1 MRAPSVHHVRCDTH
15 VSSIG
20 AIAACIAFHRVSVHR
35 GTHSSRPTLQ
45 RSDIISSRAAVHL
58 TSSHGN
64 CCCRV
69 GIFSLNYIAVHKS
82 SWVYPHVR
90 SCDDGMSSVDAT
102 SGIWHHCHAHT
113 KRLPQSGA
121 SLVKRWALYDA
132 WSYIEPSARHWAPW
146 PALTVPSSGGFDVV
160 VLIAPMATT
169 AGQVPIPLMG
179 WTHSA
184 SCTSHSFSSLRN
196 IHIVHLC
203 GDPRTSCPH
212 AHPRLDAHGR
222 STNSLVEL
230 VGSA

>member
-1 MRAPSVHHVRCDTH
+1 MHSL
-15 VSSIG
+15 SSS
-20 AIAACIAFHRVSVHR
+20 FS
-35 GTHSSRPTLQ
+35 SSRNTQLMA
-45 RSDIISSRAAVHL
+45 DIISSRAAVHL

-90 SCDDGMSSVDAT
+90 SCDGGMSSVNAT

-169 AGQVPIPLMG
+169 AGHVPIPFMG
-179 WTHSA
+179 G
-184 SCTSHSFSSLRN
+184 
-196 IHIVHLC
+196 HIVHHAHRIVLVHC
-203 GDPRTSCPH
+203 GTYISFICVAILGLH
-212 AHPRLDAHGR
+212 VLAHPRLDAHGR